1 MKTGV
6 SVKTYGKLPFSMLL
20 STGMVQGPLLLVCM
34 IILLSHIA
42 KKHGVFGKHENVS
55 DDSTIEQQYLR
66 ANENG
71 VPFIITV
78 VSTSSVTIRERDT
91 QDQIIVSVEKV
102 AAVVKELSKTPTAN
116 ALKICPWD
124 FWAIYIYNAMN
135 DPIHVNVKSEDD
147 DLGDHTLA
155 LNENEN
161 WSFCEN
167 IWKTTFFYASFNWN
181 GSRTASFGLSAGEE
195 VESEYEV
202 DGCFYVS
209 TR

>member
-1 MKTGV
+1 MK
-6 SVKTYGKLPFSMLL
+6 SFIFLFIY
-20 STGMVQGPLLLVCM
+20 LVFTTNA
-34 IILLSHIA
+34 SPIA
-42 KKHGVFGKHENVS
+42 
-55 DDSTIEQQYLR
+55 
-66 ANENG
+66 
-71 VPFIITV
+71 
-78 VSTSSVTIRERDT
+78 
-91 QDQIIVSVEKV
+91 
-102 AAVVKELSKTPTAN
+102 KTPTAN

-181 GSRTASFGLSAGEE
+181 GSRTASFGVFDHTTTPHCLKTWNFRKASKCFWLVRDTG
-195 VESEYEV
+195 
-202 DGCFYVS
+202 FYVGPHLTPFPDGWTKLHDWS
-209 TR
+209 LVT